1 MSKMID
7 ANAEV
12 EALKLMQ
19 AQLETDGMS
28 YGDYVI
34 ADKYAKTIY
43 DGSKTKSITIPFLK
57 TDINA
62 GMKGTKGV
70 AKAKFGDLD

>member
-1 MSKMID
+1 MID

-19 AQLETDGMS
+19 AQLEADGMS

-34 ADKYAKTIY
+34 ADKYIKTVY
-43 DGSKTKSITIPFLK
+43 QGANSKSITIPFLK
-57 TDINA
+57 KDINS